1 MKKFTINDSMGTDDK
16 SRKKRKRAIICLVIF
31 IIIVLSLGLGIL
43 VHYLLKDKPQPTEEE
58 VVEDLAALFP
68 VKYTLELDPDMGSG
82 IMYGNMELLMRCTNS
97 SSKVVLNS
105 IGIFVIKETVVIS
118 EISSNQILKFM
129 ITEEDQTITFQ
140 LVNSTFRAG
149 FNYTISLDYDANI
162 NKQFQGVFQTGP
174 NFVATVFQPNS
185 AAEAFPCFDD
195 PTMKAIFQLTIVR
208 RADLISLSNT
218 ERSHSEDRNHS
229 MVADVYKETPRM
241 PTYLVAFVIC
251 DYKYVEQETNNGL
264 KIRFYSPKPTE
275 DLKAFASFTKKSLEF
290 FTDYFDMNYTLPKLD
305 VVPVNMYPLAGMENW
320 GLILL
325 SESFLPDVKDVNGRV
340 LEVGISDTSGT
351 SSIMP
356 LEQLTKSLKLVLHEV
371 IHQWIGNVVTPNNWK
386 NNWLIEG
393 LTEYLTL
400 RYVYKLDDRFL
411 KNKEDLDFIRL
422 RAMFDVH
429 LVPVN
434 ELAFTQAINI
444 QGPLAFLILEE
455 IVGEEK
461 LKEGIRIFLK
471 KYKLENA
478 GEEEF
483 WDCFE
488 KFMERKDLSV
498 KEIMKR
504 WTSQENYPLVTVSG
518 INSGQTVHVMQEAFS
533 YVEEDHGKWIIP
545 FTLSD
550 SENRTGR
557 HFYLQPETSTDISL
571 NKPQWYIANNHGF
584 YRVNYDTTNWQNL
597 IHQLMQDHTA
607 ITPVQRTNLISDSWA
622 LVKSNKL
629 DVNIFLSLLDYMNK
643 ETEYLPWMAF
653 FGATSELFSYSS
665 QSENLPT
672 YLYFFQEKIKNIYQK
687 VAWIDHGLS
696 LNDRMLQNGVIN
708 EACRMEHPSCL
719 SKANHLFKRWKTNP
733 KENKI
738 PTQFLRQVMCIGIR
752 QGGTR
757 DCLFVKD
764 QLKTQPASI
773 AIRMHFAISCS
784 KKPWVLQS
792 YSSVPCK
799 NVIKAVN
806 TATEIQHFDN
816 INIGDAGSIFERKQM
831 IIHQIKDS
839 WSKYNLE
846 KGVEGI
852 KELSYK
858 KKKTLSAKMRLPKDL
873 IPLSYDIKVQP
884 EIYGGDPTKF
894 YFHGTVQMHII
905 SLKPVRTITF
915 HADNLEI
922 SNLTVYTNNEISS
935 RVPILSTS
943 IDKEKQMFNILLGT
957 EIAAN
962 TSVTVKLN
970 FRGNL
975 KKQLSGLYLS
985 SYYKRG
991 KEIYLATTQF
1001 EPTSA
1006 RKAFPCFDEPQ
1017 MKAKF
1022 NVKIVRKKHYK
1033 SISNTNVKSTVKLE
1047 DDWIEDTYHT
1057 TPKMSTY
1064 LLAFIVCDFSYTSQ
1078 MGSSNKTLVGVW
1090 VREDFMNE
1098 TSFAL
1103 ERARTVLEFYAGYF
1117 QSPFP
1122 LEKLDLIGIPDFAAG
1137 AMENWGLIT
1146 YRETALLNDPLMN
1159 SISQSERVT
1168 LVVAH
1173 ELAHQWFGNLVTMC
1187 WWNDLWLNEGFAT
1200 YISYFGIEHA
1210 SKDPKTFDYFVIDT
1224 IHIALESDGSS
1235 ASHPLN
1241 VPIRNRH
1248 DIMSAFDDI
1257 SYNKGASILHM
1268 LRFFLGDEIFQKG
1281 LQRYISQHSYRNA
1294 QHNDLWMA
1302 LTQEAE
1308 VQNQTID
1315 ISTTMSEWISE
1326 KNYPVVFVQWNNSEL
1341 ILSQEIFL
1349 YDDSLSSCSKTSRDV
1364 IWKVPFTYTT
1374 DQEKKFNKTS
1384 QDVIWLNSETRTLN
1398 VTEKWQSN
1406 RSWVM
1411 GNLKQF
1417 GFYRVN
1423 YDLSNWEALINQLK
1437 TNHTVIPAI
1446 SRAQL
1451 INDAW
1456 SLAKAGMLSKEIPFK
1471 LLEYLENE
1479 KDDIPLSA
1487 IVTETDFLRNLL
1499 RKKPIFGL
1507 FQDFMR
1513 SKLRDTYYRLRY
1525 SDNKVYVTAFAAA
1538 CEYGLPQCIDDA
1550 KQHFESWKKAFK
1562 NRQQNPIMVADI
1574 RTTCYC
1580 VGIHYGTKE
1589 DWNMVYQ
1596 NYLHVI
1602 DVAEKKRLLY
1612 SLSCTTQLWLLE
1624 KFLLTAMKGE
1634 QIRSQDFNTVISGIS
1649 SNPIGADIIWKY
1661 VKQDWEKIKKHF
1673 GGAFA
1678 LGRIITSATK
1688 TFVEE
1693 SQLQEVEK
1701 FMDEN
1706 PELEDAKQSFDASI
1720 DKIRTKIKWLT
1731 KNYNLFKTWLE
1742 GQNLS

>member
-1 MKKFTINDSMGTDDK
+1 MKNFTINDSMGIDDK

-31 IIIVLSLGLGIL
+31 IILILSFGLGIL
-43 VHYLLKDKPQPTEEE
+43 VHYLLKDKPHPTEEE
-58 VVEDLAALFP
+58 VKDLAALFP
-68 VKYTLELDPDMGSG
+68 VKYTLELDPDMDSG

-97 SSKVVLNS
+97 SSKVVLDS
-105 IGIFVIKETVVIS
+105 IGIFVVKESVVIS

-129 ITEEDQTITFQ
+129 ITEEDQTLTFQ

-149 FNYTISLDYDANI
+149 FNYTISLDYEANI
-162 NKQFQGVFQTGP
+162 NHQSQGVFQTGP
-174 NFVATVFQPNS
+174 NFVATVFQRNS
-185 AAEAFPCFDD
+185 APEAFPCFDD

-218 ERSHSEDRNHS
+218 ERSHTEDRNHS

-251 DYKYVEQETNNGL
+251 DYNYVEQETNNGL
-264 KIRFYSPKPTE
+264 KIRFYSPNPTE

-305 VVPVNMYPLAGMENW
+305 VVPVNMYLLAGMENW

-325 SESFLPDVKDVNGRV
+325 SESFLPDVKDVMKV
-340 LEVGISDTSGT
+340 SISDASGT
-351 SSIMP
+351 SSTMP

-400 RYVYKLDDRFL
+400 RYICRLDNHFL
-411 KNKEDLDFIRL
+411 NNKEDLDFIRL

-429 LVPVN
+429 IAPVS
-434 ELAFTQAINI
+434 ELDFNQEINI
-444 QGPLAFLILEE
+444 QGPLVFLILED

-488 KFMERKDLSV
+488 KFMEGKDLSV

-504 WTSQENYPLVTVSG
+504 WTSQENYPLVTVSWN
-518 INSGQTVHVMQEAFS
+518 NSGQNVYVTQKAFS
-533 YVEEDHGKWIIP
+533 FVEEDHGKWIIP

-550 SENRTGR
+550 SENKTERL
-557 HFYLQPETSTDISL
+557 FYLRPDTSTDISL
-571 NKPQWYIANNHGF
+571 NKPRWFIANSHGF

-597 IHQLMQDHTA
+597 IHQLMKDHKA
-607 ITPVQRTNLISDSWA
+607 IKPVQRTNLISDSWA

-629 DVNIFLSLLDYMNK
+629 DVNIFLGLLDYINK
-643 ETEYLPWMAF
+643 ETDYLPWMAF
-653 FGATSELFSYSS
+653 FGVTSELFSFSS

-672 YLYFFQEKIKNIYQK
+672 YMYFFQEKIKNIYQN

-708 EACRMEHPSCL
+708 EACRMEHPPCL

-773 AIRMHFAISCS
+773 ASRMHYAIGCS
-784 KKPWVLQS
+784 KKPWILQGYLNDITHS
-792 YSSVPCK
+792 DNFDLRLLITAVVHLTRNPSGVAIVKRFFADKCATNTSVFFSSNYTSVPCQ

-816 INIGDAGSIFERKQM
+816 INIGDADRKQM
-831 IIHQIKDS
+831 IKHQIKDS
-839 WSKYNLE
+839 WRKHNLD

-873 IPLSYDIKVQP
+873 IPMSYDIKIQP
-884 EIYGGDPTKF
+884 EIYGGNATKF
-894 YFHGTVQMHII
+894 YFHGSVQMHII

-922 SNLTVYTNNEISS
+922 SNLTVHTNNEMSS

-943 IDKEKQMFNILLGT
+943 IDTEKQFFNILLGT

-962 TSVTVKLN
+962 TSVTVELN

-985 SYYKRG
+985 SYYKRR
-991 KEIYLATTQF
+991 EVVYLATTQF

-1033 SISNTNVKSTVKLE
+1033 SISNTNVKSSVELE

-1064 LLAFIVCDFSYTSQ
+1064 LLAFIVCDFNYTSR
-1078 MGSSNKTLVGVW
+1078 MISSNKTLVGVW

-1098 TSFAL
+1098 TSWAL
-1103 ERARTVLEFYAGYF
+1103 ERATTVLEFYAGYF

-1146 YRETALLNDPLMN
+1146 YREVALLNDPAMN

-1210 SKDPKTFDYFVIDT
+1210 SSNSKTFDYFVIDT
-1224 IHIALESDGSS
+1224 IHTALESDGSS

-1241 VPIRNRH
+1241 VPIKNRH
-1248 DIMSAFDDI
+1248 DIVSAFDDI

-1268 LRFFLGDEIFQKG
+1268 LRFFLGDKIFQKG
-1281 LQRYISQHSYRNA
+1281 L
-1294 QHNDLWMA
+1294 
-1302 LTQEAE
+1302 QEAE

-1315 ISTTMSEWISE
+1315 ISTTMAEWISE
-1326 KNYPVVFVQWNNSEL
+1326 KNYPVVFVHWNNSEL
-1341 ILSQEIFL
+1341 ILSQKIFL

-1364 IWKVPFTYTT
+1364 VWKVPFTYTT
-1374 DQEKKFNKTS
+1374 DQEKEFDKTS
-1384 QDVIWLNSETRTLN
+1384 EDVVWLNSKTMTLN
-1398 VTEKWQSN
+1398 VTKKRQSN
-1406 RSWVM
+1406 QSWVM

-1456 SLAKAGMLSKEIPFK
+1456 SLAKAGMLSKEMPFK
-1471 LLEYLENE
+1471 LLEYLEHE
-1479 KDDIPLSA
+1479 KDDIPLNA

-1507 FQDFMR
+1507 FEDFMR
-1513 SKLRDTYYRLRY
+1513 SKLKDTYHRFRF
-1525 SDNKVYVTAFAAA
+1525 SDNKVFVTAFVTA
-1538 CEYGLPQCIDDA
+1538 CEYGLPECIKDA
-1550 KQHFESWKKAFK
+1550 KKYFGDWKKK
-1562 NRQQNPIMVADI
+1562 INSRQPNPIIVADI

-1580 VGIHYGTKE
+1580 VGIHFGTKE
-1589 DWNMVYQ
+1589 DWNAVYQ
-1596 NYLHVI
+1596 NYLQVL
-1602 DVAEKKRLLY
+1602 DVAEKTRLLY

-1634 QIRSQDFNTVISGIS
+1634 EIRAQDFNTVISGIS

-1661 VKQDWEKIKKHF
+1661 VKQDWEKI
-1673 GGAFA
+1673 
-1678 LGRIITSATK
+1678 R
-1688 TFVEE
+1688 
-1693 SQLQEVEK
+1693 
-1701 FMDEN
+1701 
-1706 PELEDAKQSFDASI
+1706 KQ
-1720 DKIRTKIKWLT
+1720 
-1731 KNYNLFKTWLE
+1731 
-1742 GQNLS
+1742 